1 MEFMAPIKLSTFQP
15 VWHTSSSVNVG
26 QVSLRVSRRL
36 DRETAIGAA
45 GLYQQWS
52 RGDESV
58 EISNIGVPVDA
69 RQKL

>member
-1 MEFMAPIKLSTFQP
+1 MAPIKLITLQP
-15 VWHTSSSVNVG
+15 VWPTTSSVNISEVRM
-26 QVSLRVSRRL
+26 RVPRRL

-58 EISNIGVPVDA
+58 EIGNVGVPVDA